1 MTIIFF
7 SLHICVLVIQEVP
20 KVSEKLYILDSID
33 VPPSDLN
40 KYRHL
45 SVVNKLPDN
54 IVLPPPPPL
63 RHESSIPQEL
73 INNCSE
79 NAITEHM
86 RQLKN
91 DFETNNDGAN
101 EVLVETRNVLVM
113 QNVKKL
119 LKKYR
124 RQRDQMPFRPKAGN
138 KSASQQNLHVQN
150 DHNSDLSTPL
160 RSLSPAHD
168 FDAEMTTAVDLSI
181 NSKEIIDEFIENLS
195 MCADDCGSGYD
206 DLIGSPL
213 AKILQLTETQPI
225 PAGDDCVR
233 DKKVQRETVDN
244 LNELIETKQNEKD
257 KEEVVAIE
265 EVKEKEKEL
274 QKESE
279 AAEEEQIE
287 KPAECIEETG
297 TSVEDKPLDVALDVD
312 VVPIDKLKHICVD
325 TLNTKEFRKFFT
337 ENCINPS
344 REEEELSNN
353 KPCILDN
360 SVIEKQIEA
369 YQTVNLVEDS
379 IVTSDSENI
388 ECIPEHVDIPPPLSV
403 PSLRQLVTPIIQMH
417 QMQMSKNMK
426 PLKLVLEFESEKKP
440 GDCDTSTDLS
450 NNRVRALKELAR
462 EVANT
467 IYSFNVKPLQDLC
480 KIALEKFNN
489 LYVLSRMDESSNINK
504 SVISK
509 STDNLD
515 IGKFMLKDENFTF

>member
-1 MTIIFF
+1 M
-7 SLHICVLVIQEVP
+7 P
-20 KVSEKLYILDSID
+20 KVSEKLYILESID

-73 INNCSE
+73 LNNCSE
-79 NAITEHM
+79 NAITEHI
-86 RQLKN
+86 RQVKN

-101 EVLVETRNVLVM
+101 EDLVETRNVLVM

-124 RQRDQMPFRPKAGN
+124 RQRDQMRFKPKAGN
-138 KSASQQNLHVQN
+138 KSASQQNLHMQN
-150 DHNSDLSTPL
+150 EHNSDLSTPL

-181 NSKEIIDEFIENLS
+181 NSKEMIDEFIENLS
-195 MCADDCGSGYD
+195 MCADDSGSGYD

-213 AKILQLTETQPI
+213 AEILQLTETQPI

-233 DKKVQRETVDN
+233 DKKVQSETVEN
-244 LNELIETKQNEKD
+244 LNELIEKKQNEND
-257 KEEVVAIE
+257 KEEVVE
-265 EVKEKEKEL
+265 EVKEKEEELEKEA
-274 QKESE
+274 EPV
-279 AAEEEQIE
+279 EEEQIE
-287 KPAECIEETG
+287 KPVECIEETG
-297 TSVEDKPLDVALDVD
+297 NFVEDKPLDVTLD
-312 VVPIDKLKHICVD
+312 VVPIEKLKHICINA
-325 TLNTKEFRKFFT
+325 LNTKEFRKFFT
-337 ENCINPS
+337 ENCKNSS

-353 KPCILDN
+353 TPCILDN
-360 SVIEKQIEA
+360 SVIEKQFEA
-369 YQTVNLVEDS
+369 YQTANLVEDS
-379 IVTSDSENI
+379 IVISDSKNI
-388 ECIPEHVDIPPPLSV
+388 ECIPEHVDSPPKLSV
-403 PSLRQLVTPIIQMH
+403 PSLRQLVMPIIQMH

-426 PLKLVLEFESEKKP
+426 PLKLVLEFESDKKP
-440 GDCDTSTDLS
+440 GDSDISTELS
-450 NNRVRALKELAR
+450 SNRVRALKELAR

-467 IYSFNVKPLQDLC
+467 IYSFNVKPLQDIC

-504 SVISK
+504 SVVSK

-515 IGKFMLKDENFTF
+515 IGECMLTKNENFIF

>member
-1 MTIIFF
+1 MTFF
-7 SLHICVLVIQEVP
+7 SLHICVLVIQQVP

-79 NAITEHM
+79 NAITEHI
-86 RQLKN
+86 RQVKN
-91 DFETNNDGAN
+91 DFETNNDGAK
-101 EVLVETRNVLVM
+101 EDLVETRNVLVM

-124 RQRDQMPFRPKAGN
+124 RQRDQMRYRPKAGN
-138 KSASQQNLHVQN
+138 KSASQQNFHMQN
-150 DHNSDLSTPL
+150 EHNSDLSTPL

-195 MCADDCGSGYD
+195 MCADDSGSGYD

-213 AKILQLTETQPI
+213 AEIFLTETQPI

-233 DKKVQRETVDN
+233 DEKVQSETVDN

-265 EVKEKEKEL
+265 EVKEKEKEEEL
-274 QKESE
+274 EKEAE

-287 KPAECIEETG
+287 KPVECIEEKG
-297 TSVEDKPLDVALDVD
+297 NSAEDRPLDVAFE
-312 VVPIDKLKHICVD
+312 VVPIDKLKHICIN

-337 ENCINPS
+337 ETCTNPS
-344 REEEELSNN
+344 SEEEELSNN
-353 KPCILDN
+353 RPCTLDD
-360 SVIEKQIEA
+360 SVIEKQIETC
-369 YQTVNLVEDS
+369 QTANLVEDS
-379 IVTSDSENI
+379 IVTSDSKNI
-388 ECIPEHVDIPPPLSV
+388 ECIPEHVDSPLPLSV
-403 PSLRQLVTPIIQMH
+403 PSLRQLVMPIIQMH

-426 PLKLVLEFESEKKP
+426 PLKLVLEFDSDKKP

-450 NNRVRALKELAR
+450 SNRVRALKELAR

-467 IYSFNVKPLQDLC
+467 IYSFNVKPLQDIC

-504 SVISK
+504 SVVSK

-515 IGKFMLKDENFTF
+515 IGKCMLKNENSIF